1 MTPRALALLGLLISL
16 PVGSALAQVACP
28 SGTHYF
34 GGSIAPDVSQC
45 VPILVDDAPPRKTVT
60 EARMEALDAMDDAS
74 SAWGQVALKMA
85 NDVQKKRQLM
95 AGKWEVYQDQERAG
109 PGEFCAALF
118 LNPDGLLRLSGPGGG
133 YEGAMLTFWGRDIPR
148 PEAARTVRV
157 KLAQSDDTGAPQT
170 VTAFNYTQPGEHG
183 WGAIAIAVPSAD
195 ALLANMIDD
204 LGFAITIGDRQ
215 VIAIRWSNG
224 LSARDRLK
232 ACLQRRGK

>member
-1 MTPRALALLGLLISL
+1 MNSRVLPLLGLLAL
-16 PVGSALAQVACP
+16 LHAGSAQAQVACP
-28 SGTHYF
+28 DGTHFF
-34 GGSIAPDVSQC
+34 GGNIAPDVSQC

-60 EARMEALDAMDDAS
+60 EARMEALDAMDDAA
-74 SAWGQVALKMA
+74 SAWGRVALTMA
-85 NDVQKKRQLM
+85 NDAQRKRQLM

-109 PGEFCAALF
+109 PGEFCSALF
-118 LNPDGLLRLSGPGGG
+118 LNPDGILRLSGPGGG

-148 PEAARTVRV
+148 PAAARTVRV
-157 KLAQSDDTGAPQT
+157 KLAQSDDTGGPQA

-204 LGFAITIGDRQ
+204 LGFTIAIDHRQ

-232 ACLQRRGK
+232 ACVQRRSK